1 VTQIPLS
8 STHPDDVE
16 SRSTAARP
24 GVVAVVVPHTHWD
37 REWYAPFETMRFH
50 LLRFLDELIDTVE
63 REPGLP
69 AFLLDGQSVIVEDY
83 LEVRRGA
90 RDRLTALVR
99 AGRLRPGPFYVQPD
113 ELHVSG
119 EAVVRNL
126 LQGIAVAEGL
136 GWVVREGYLPDTFG
150 HVAQLPQIL
159 KGFGISTFYA
169 MRGFGSDVEETG
181 SELWWEAPDG
191 SRVLVEWLTESYSN
205 AAVLTPDP
213 DTTWLHHGALVRY
226 DRLPELVGRLQDRS
240 RTGVLLLLNGGD
252 HLRVQPGLPDMVSAL
267 DQQMD
272 VEVVLGG
279 LEEFHALTQH
289 RPPPTT
295 TVRGELR
302 YGVRHDVFDGIG
314 STRTPLKALND
325 KLEGHLTGVAERLDA
340 MAWLVDGRTSLDSL
354 RYAWRELLKN
364 HAHDSICGCSVDEV
378 HTEMQTRYAKVGQVG
393 QAVAHDALERLG
405 RAVAASVTADD
416 AVPVVV
422 VNPSAHRRS
431 GLVEVGVTPDLN
443 APLGER
449 LFGWVQGPGVDWSD
463 YALLDGAGRR
473 LPFSVAH
480 RAEAFVADPL
490 DRRKELLRDRLT
502 FLVDDAPALGAV
514 QYRLV
519 PGDQAA
525 GAPDAP
531 VPSGMSPVFRTE
543 RSLDN
548 GVLHVAAAPDGTITV
563 ASHRFDRSLDG
574 LLEILDDADA
584 GDEYGAGPLPG
595 DKPLSSRVL
604 DWDVAPGPDPATL
617 VLSATMHLPKGLTP
631 DRQSRSTELVEQR
644 LSITLALAPGSD
656 RVGVTI
662 TVDNRA
668 EDHRLRLRLPTGVLG
683 GVTLADTAYGT
694 IAREPTTPDGQ
705 GWRERPSGAR
715 ALGRFVAAS
724 DDAGGLQVLT
734 EGLHEYRCDETGV
747 LDVTLLRCVGWMA
760 RTDHP
765 LRPHKVGPQVPTP
778 GAQCLGP
785 QVMRLALRPI
795 GPQEPLGLLH
805 RAAEEVAVPLQAIAV
820 QGRGGAGSDAA
831 AADLGLSVGPE
842 DVALTAVKVAE
853 DGDGIIVRVVN
864 TSAEAVVA
872 ELRSARP
879 GLRPEACDLEERRV
893 GPLDR
898 DDAGCV
904 RLSLRAGQIATVR
917 WRVGTEGSAT

>member
-126 LQGIAVAEGL
+126 LQGIAVAEEL

-159 KGFGISTFYA
+159 RGFGINTFYA

-226 DRLPELVGRLQDRS
+226 DTLPELVGRLQDRS

-252 HLRVQPGLPDMVSAL
+252 HLRVQAGLPDMVSAL

-279 LEEFHALTQH
+279 LEEFHDLTQH

-325 KLEGHLTGVAERLDA
+325 KVEGHLTGVAERLDA

-378 HTEMQTRYAKVGQVG
+378 HAEMQTRYAKAGQVG

-405 RAVAASVTADD
+405 RAVVASVTADD

-449 LFGWVQGPGVDWSD
+449 LFGWVQGPGVNWSD

-473 LPFSVAH
+473 VPFSVAH

-531 VPSGMSPVFRTE
+531 VPWGMSPVFRTE
-543 RSLDN
+543 DSLDN

-563 ASHRFDRSLDG
+563 ASHRFDRSLDS

-595 DKPLSSRVL
+595 DRPLSSRVL

-668 EDHRLRLRLPTGVLG
+668 EDHRFRLRLPTGVLG

-893 GPLDR
+893 GPLDS